1 MAVTDI
7 FDDLKE
13 QTLLIN
19 QQGVIV
25 YANSSAQMLVY
36 GDTLKQCGLLALN
49 NIVESMIH
57 SHEMSVQQF
66 NALQDNH
73 VKYDVTISRFHYF
86 YAVRFHSLEWL
97 KTYPYDE
104 QGRYQPAIEVA
115 DLSRELNQTMAFL
128 DAVLPTLNSQKY
140 SSVYQQLI
148 EYQVAIKRDIKAYHF
163 MMAETSC
170 KSFATHHSADIYDRE
185 NTLTSYKEYLA
196 SPPSAQCLKR
206 PLLKLVK

>member
-13 QTLLIN
+13 QTILIN
-19 QQGVIV
+19 HQGVIV

-36 GDTLKQCGLLALN
+36 GDTLKQCGLIALSK
-49 NIVESMIH
+49 IVESMIH

-73 VKYDVTISRFHYF
+73 VKYDVKISRFHSF

-97 KTYPYDE
+97 KGYPHHE
-104 QGRYQPAIEVA
+104 QGRYQPAIEAA
-115 DLSRELNQTMAFL
+115 DLSRELDETMAFL
-128 DAVLPTLNSQKY
+128 DAVLPTLNTQKY
-140 SSVYQQLI
+140 SSIYQQLI
-148 EYQVAIKRDIKAYHF
+148 QYQVSIKRDIKAYHF
-163 MMAETSC
+163 MMSETSF
-170 KSFATHHSADIYDRE
+170 KPVVTSHSADSCDRE
-185 NTLTSYKEYLA
+185 STLTLHKKHSV
-196 SPPSAQCLKR
+196 QCLKR